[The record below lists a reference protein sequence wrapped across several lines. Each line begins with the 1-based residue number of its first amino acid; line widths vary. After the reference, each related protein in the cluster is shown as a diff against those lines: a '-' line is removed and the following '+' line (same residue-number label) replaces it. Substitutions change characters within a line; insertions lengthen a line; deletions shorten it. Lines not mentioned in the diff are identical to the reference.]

1 MTKQELL
8 DKLRDVVYIS
18 DKKGKIASLP
28 ENPLNPIN
36 NEYLRFIREL
46 KKYGWIIQYSIE

>member
-1 MTKQELL
+1 MTEKELL

-28 ENPLNPIN
+28 ENPLNPIS
-36 NEYLRFIREL
+36 NECLGFIREL
-46 KKYGWIIQYSIE
+46 KGYGWIIQYSIE